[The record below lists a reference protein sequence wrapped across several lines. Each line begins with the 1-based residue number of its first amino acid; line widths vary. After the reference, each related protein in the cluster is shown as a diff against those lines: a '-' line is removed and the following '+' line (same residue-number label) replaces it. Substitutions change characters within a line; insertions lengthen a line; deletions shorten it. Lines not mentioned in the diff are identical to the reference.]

1 MARLSVNLNK
11 IALLRNSRS
20 TGTPGV
26 LEFARIALDAGAM
39 GITVHP
45 RPDERHI
52 TRQDVFDL
60 DAFLKPVRPAI
71 EFNIE
76 GLPTE
81 DFLTLCEAV
90 KPEQVTLVP
99 DGPGVL
105 TSEEGWDLTDPAK
118 VEALKPI
125 VARLQAHGARVCLFI
140 DPKPEVAEAAV
151 QTGAEGIEIYT
162 GSFAAAVLRGD
173 YLAERD
179 ACRATAAKGA
189 SLGLVVNAGHDLTC
203 ENLPLLLPLEGL
215 REASI
220 GHELTRDALKVGFAE
235 AVRRY
240 ARALGQEV

>member
-26 LEFARIALDAGAM
+26 VEFARIALDAGGL

-52 TRQDVFDL
+52 TRQDVLDL
-60 DAFLKPVRPAI
+60 DAFLRPVRPGI

-76 GLPTE
+76 GRPTP
-81 DFLTLCEAV
+81 DFMDLCAAV
-90 KPEQVTLVP
+90 APEQVTLVP

-105 TSEEGWDLTDPAK
+105 TSEEGWTLTDPDEIAS
-118 VEALKPI
+118 LKPVI
-125 VARLQAHGARVCLFI
+125 ARLKGMGARVCLFI
-140 DPKPEVAEAAV
+140 DPVPEMADGAVAA
-151 QTGAEGIEIYT
+151 GADGIEIYT
-162 GSFAAAVLRGD
+162 GAFAAAVLQGD
-173 YLAERD
+173 YAAQRD
-179 ACRATAAKGA
+179 ACRATAARAA

-220 GHELTRDALKVGFAE
+220 GHELTRDALKVGFST
-235 AVRRY
+235 AVIRY
-240 ARALGQEV
+240 AAALGQE